1 MLLSYGGQQEMEKR
15 TLGSMIAELRKGKGM
30 TQAELAEAMHV
41 TDKAVSKWERN
52 LSCPDVSTLP
62 NLAQTLGVSVDEML
76 RVKAFPET
84 AKPTADIPSLLL
96 KAVSLAMGV
105 AVTVLSLLGTA
116 DIRASV
122 TMLAIGLA
130 CLSLERLSG

>member
-1 MLLSYGGQQEMEKR
+1 MEKR

-84 AKPTADIPSLLL
+84 AKPAADIPCLLL

-105 AVTVLSLLGTA
+105 AVTVLS
-116 DIRASV
+116 
-122 TMLAIGLA
+122 
-130 CLSLERLSG
+130 CLERQTYAHP